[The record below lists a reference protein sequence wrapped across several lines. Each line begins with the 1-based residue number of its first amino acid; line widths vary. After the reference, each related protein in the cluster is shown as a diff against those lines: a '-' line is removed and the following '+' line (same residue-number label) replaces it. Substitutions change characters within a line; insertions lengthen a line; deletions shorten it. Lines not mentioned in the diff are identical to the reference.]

1 MAAKKSTVQEGKK
14 GRRMTAQRNRSNN
27 ETRVN
32 IEGEQA
38 QEQEPLLLSYAKWI
52 GDSQSLF
59 PMLGSRM
66 KLWVMRCPLR
76 GHPSKV
82 RTLLLDPEHDHWW
95 CTACAVH
102 GDVVSL
108 AARLN
113 GFNRAEAL
121 QIIEIYCQKMTRSA
135 R

>member
-1 MAAKKSTVQEGKK
+1 VAIKKSPLQEGKK
-14 GRRMTAQRNRSNN
+14 GRRMTAQRNRTSN
-27 ETRVN
+27 ETRAS
-32 IEGEQA
+32 IEEEHA
-38 QEQEPLLLSYAKWI
+38 QEQEPLLLCYAKWI
-52 GDSQSLF
+52 GDSKSLS
-59 PMLGSRM
+59 PMLGSRR

-76 GHPSKV
+76 SHPSKV

-113 GFNRAEAL
+113 GFNYAEAT
-121 QIIEIYCQKMTRSA
+121 QILDIYRQKMTRSV

>member
-1 MAAKKSTVQEGKK
+1 
-14 GRRMTAQRNRSNN
+14 MTTHPNHSNK
-27 ETRVN
+27 TRGS
-32 IEGEQA
+32 IEEA

-52 GDSQSLF
+52 GDSKSLS
-59 PMLGSRM
+59 PMLGTRM

-76 GHPSKV
+76 VHPGKV

-108 AARLN
+108 AADLN
-113 GFNRAEAL
+113 RFSRAEAI
-121 QIIEIYCQKMTRSA
+121 QVIEIYRQKMTRCA
-135 R
+135 P